1 VCYAAAKGQR
11 FECPQTACKQP
22 LSDASRCGWP
32 PGDLLFPLAV
42 VAAALALRVPSKPLA
57 ERSDW
62 ILAALVL
69 FTALGIAPSQLATL
83 GERKLALAA
92 LVLVQF
98 GQLCVEPAASWS
110 PDGRRISSVRR
121 LGPLP
126 VAGPPLVEE
135 IFVMDADGS
144 KLRQLT
150 QLEPNSGSEDHM
162 PT

>member
-42 VAAALALRVPSKPLA
+42 VAAALALLVPSKPLA

-92 LVLVQF
+92 LVLAPFALLAPLAWAVSRV
-98 GQLCVEPAASWS
+98 LAEPVREGVLAL
-110 PDGRRISSVRR
+110 GVSSTEVAVVGPVALGSGGAVLAVSAYRVAGR
-121 LGPLP
+121 LGARRAPR
-126 VAGPPLVEE
+126 
-135 IFVMDADGS
+135 S
-144 KLRQLT
+144 
-150 QLEPNSGSEDHM
+150 
-162 PT
+162 